1 MQKEKS
7 DFPELE
13 NLRKEIYILNERL
26 TKVEASLDMTK
37 IQDIQQDKN
46 EIIQSKEEFEFN
58 LPFQSEGSIEFRVGE
73 YGMAWLGNI
82 VLFFGIAFL
91 VGYLRS
97 NGNFIFSTL
106 IGFVSVAGIYVCS
119 HYTRNSYSY
128 LSKLFAYNAHLL
140 LYFFTLRL
148 HFFQNN
154 PLIQNET
161 LGLIILIAVTIAL
174 LYRALR
180 KNSQL
185 LTGIILILL
194 VASGI
199 FGNST
204 NVMAGIAAIT
214 ALLAVILYYR
224 YGWLKLTFVF
234 IFLIYL
240 AHLNWLLNNP
250 LMGNSLE
257 FIKSPGAGY
266 LFFIATGF
274 IFSILALIPKK
285 EAISN
290 EFIISSIIWNGLGF
304 TFILALLII
313 TYFQENYV
321 PIFASITLFCLVFS
335 IILKLRSFLKI
346 IASMYVLYGFLA
358 LSLVIFG
365 IYGLPKSYT
374 FFAVQSLLVVSMAL
388 WFRSRFMVIMNTIL
402 FLAFML
408 FCLNDSVSHHTANFS
423 FMLVAFISARV
434 INWKKDR
441 LNIKTEF
448 VRNIYLVA
456 GLLMTFTALYQ
467 ACPESYITASWICVA
482 VILFLLSLL
491 IKNIKYSYSC

>member
-13 NLRKEIYILNERL
+13 NLRKEIYVFNQRL
-26 TKVEASLDMTK
+26 TRVEASLDRMKT
-37 IQDIQQDKN
+37 QDIQHDNN
-46 EIIQSKEEFEFN
+46 EIIQSEEEFEFN

-73 YGMAWLGNI
+73 YGMAWLGNV
-82 VLFFGIAFL
+82 VLFFGITFL

-106 IGFVSVAGIYVCS
+106 MGFVSVAGIYVCS

-161 LGLIILIAVTIAL
+161 LGLVILIAVSIAL

-185 LTGIILILL
+185 LTGIVLLLL

-204 NVMAGIAAIT
+204 NVMAGIAAVT
-214 ALLAVILYYR
+214 TLLAVILYYR

-285 EAISN
+285 EDISN

-304 TFILALLII
+304 SFILALIII

-346 IASMYVLYGFLA
+346 TASMYVLYGFLA
-358 LSLVIFG
+358 LSVVIFG
-365 IYGLPKSYT
+365 IYGLPKS
-374 FFAVQSLLVVSMAL
+374 
-388 WFRSRFMVIMNTIL
+388 
-402 FLAFML
+402 
-408 FCLNDSVSHHTANFS
+408 
-423 FMLVAFISARV
+423 
-434 INWKKDR
+434 
-441 LNIKTEF
+441 
-448 VRNIYLVA
+448 
-456 GLLMTFTALYQ
+456 
-467 ACPESYITASWICVA
+467 
-482 VILFLLSLL
+482 
-491 IKNIKYSYSC
+491 